1 MVLTSNGI
9 IEGGRGKISDY
20 NTGYKIFLKISF
32 CSVISSRVLTAFL
45 DLIQKTFN
53 ILNNNHTV
61 DTGNRTRQVSR
72 IHKCHYR
79 RNDCCEYPPGAY
91 GAGGGG
97 SGV

>member
-1 MVLTSNGI
+1 MVLLKGD
-9 IEGGRGKISDY
+9 EGRCQITIPVT
-20 NTGYKIFLKISF
+20 NFLKKISF

-79 RNDCCEYPPGAY
+79 LNDCCEYPPGAY